1 MGRQKSR
8 RRQGNGE
15 VDRQYGGGGSGS
27 NPLTLLVAPLAA
39 ISLLAAAAAVAL
51 NPVLVSVS
59 LTGKKRRRRSLFGL
73 EHDFDSD
80 FSTENSRSGKV
91 LFNGKDASSSITPEV
106 QEKIDEMQVLE
117 KFLGS
122 VPSDVKYQQQILS
135 MYLSCSGY
143 TEPSN
148 SCLDRVVCE
157 YSDRKSAI
165 EEEDRDVISI
175 VLYNIMGNDFVGQ
188 EYKNRLRKAAKM
200 GRDGKLDNR
209 STRKSTC
216 AKEFPCMQLDN
227 KKDNLV
233 DDLFPKFDQKEAKER
248 KHN

>member
-1 MGRQKSR
+1 MKFWVLIIYAIPFKSK
-8 RRQGNGE
+8 
-15 VDRQYGGGGSGS
+15 
-27 NPLTLLVAPLAA
+27 A
-39 ISLLAAAAAVAL
+39 
-51 NPVLVSVS
+51 
-59 LTGKKRRRRSLFGL
+59 KLFSQ
-73 EHDFDSD
+73 FC
-80 FSTENSRSGKV
+80 T
-91 LFNGKDASSSITPEV
+91 
-106 QEKIDEMQVLE
+106 
-117 KFLGS
+117 
-122 VPSDVKYQQQILS
+122 
-135 MYLSCSGY
+135 
-143 TEPSN
+143 
-148 SCLDRVVCE
+148 
-157 YSDRKSAI
+157 YS
-165 EEEDRDVISI
+165 

>member
-1 MGRQKSR
+1 MSKSM
-8 RRQGNGE
+8 
-15 VDRQYGGGGSGS
+15 D
-27 NPLTLLVAPLAA
+27 
-39 ISLLAAAAAVAL
+39 
-51 NPVLVSVS
+51 
-59 LTGKKRRRRSLFGL
+59 GKAS
-73 EHDFDSD
+73 FD
-80 FSTENSRSGKV
+80 
-91 LFNGKDASSSITPEV
+91 GKDVTSSITPEV

-175 VLYNIMGNDFVGQ
+175 VLYNIMGNDFVGE
-188 EYKNRLRKAAKM
+188 EYKARLRKAAKM
-200 GRDGKLDNR
+200 GRDGKLIRNQPTKR
-209 STRKSTC
+209 RVRKNFHAC
-216 AKEFPCMQLDN
+216 N
-227 KKDNLV
+227 
-233 DDLFPKFDQKEAKER
+233 
-248 KHN
+248 